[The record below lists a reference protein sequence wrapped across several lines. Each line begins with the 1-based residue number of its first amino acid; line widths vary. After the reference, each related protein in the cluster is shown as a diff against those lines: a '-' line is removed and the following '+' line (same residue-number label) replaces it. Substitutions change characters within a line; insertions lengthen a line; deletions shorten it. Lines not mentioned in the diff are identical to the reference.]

1 MSDNLGDDLGD
12 FFALPPFKADEAL
25 VKLRRDLKAL
35 KLTERGTPAQP
46 RFDWKGLPVVELD
59 LADASSGKPA
69 IVAAVAKNTS
79 SRPQWER
86 QTLSSSADVRKWLDG
101 LRRKLQQWGDDD

>member
-1 MSDNLGDDLGD
+1 MSDDLGD

-35 KLTERGTPAQP
+35 KLTERGAPPQP

-59 LADASSGKPA
+59 LADPALGKPA
-69 IVAAVAKNTS
+69 IVAGLVKRPG
-79 SRPQWER
+79 SRPQWAR
-86 QTLSSSADVRKWLDG
+86 QTLSSSAEVRKWLDA
-101 LRRKLQQWGDDD
+101 LQRSLQQWGDDD